1 PGAGPRGPGVSCAGP
16 PPPPPP
22 PPADPDGDGVPD
34 ASDQCPTQAG
44 PASNNGCPLPPPPPP
59 PPGDITTTPVDG
71 GVDYYSH
78 FSNSLPSGPGFFP
91 ISAWFRNAND
101 QSNIEREKAFGL
113 NTLVGVEC
121 PECAQENLPRA
132 SGRHAFIQADERTRF
147 DDIGSETNGWVI
159 GDEQDMQY
167 GPTQC
172 PSIINQQ
179 EATLPSDGRLRYNG
193 YGKGVLEWESDQQAA
208 CWLQLQDISAA
219 DLYWF
224 TDPGKGAAR
233 FGYKYGENVSRL
245 RYLRQLGGG
254 S

>member
-1 PGAGPRGPGVSCAGP
+1 
-16 PPPPPP
+16 
-22 PPADPDGDGVPD
+22 
-34 ASDQCPTQAG
+34 
-44 PASNNGCPLPPPPPP
+44 
-59 PPGDITTTPVDG
+59 
-71 GVDYYSH
+71 
-78 FSNSLPSGPGFFP
+78 
-91 ISAWFRNAND
+91 
-101 QSNIEREKAFGL
+101 
-113 NTLVGVEC
+113 
-121 PECAQENLPRA
+121 
-132 SGRHAFIQADERTRF
+132 FIQADERTRF

-224 TDPGKGAAR
+224 TDPGKGTSR
-233 FGYKYGENVSRL
+233 FGYKYGDNVSRL

-254 S
+254 APEPIWMDVELGWPFTESSAQGGRRILPDECRSAV